1 MSQEDTSFVCA
12 ECKHKS
18 TEQHKTMQDPT
29 KKFCSLECVMKFE
42 DSEAAKLT
50 TRYILGVYQITLD
63 CESPFE
69 ISSNQG
75 DVATGTFAEMIVE
88 DLRTLVFYSELA
100 YKELEPDHKEAIKE
114 FPMTAFTCHGCISA
128 YNCIFAYDPYNQYG
142 DCLAKK

>member
-1 MSQEDTSFVCA
+1 M
-12 ECKHKS
+12 
-18 TEQHKTMQDPT
+18 
-29 KKFCSLECVMKFE
+29 
-42 DSEAAKLT
+42 
-50 TRYILGVYQITLD
+50 TLD

-88 DLRTLVFYSELA
+88 DLRTLVFYNELA

-128 YNCIFAYDPYNQYG
+128 YNCIFAYDPYNQDG